1 MVLCNPSLS
10 LEQGNWFKLICGASY
25 QYLPVVRNLALVYTL
40 AGADCIDVAPD
51 PAVVAAAK
59 AGILAARTGWES
71 LQFADTGSSAH
82 LGVSEAGCS
91 EPWLM
96 VSLNDGEDPHFRKAA
111 FDPLRCPTDCWRPCE
126 SICPADAILFQPTH
140 QPPGIL
146 TERCYGC
153 GRCLPV
159 CPINQ
164 IEAVSSSPGIDAIAA
179 QLLPQVDAI
188 EIHTQIGRVQA
199 FADLWQ
205 QVGKC
210 LNHLKLV
217 AVSCPDGEGLIAYLK
232 TLYEIMQPLGLPL
245 IWQTDGRP
253 MSGDIG
259 AGTTHATIKAAQA
272 VLTARLPGHVQLA
285 GGTNQYTV
293 EKLKELGLLRSQSQS
308 ERDLAISG
316 VAYGSYARQL
326 IMSLIEPCP
335 KLEQNPKRLKD
346 AVQLAHGLV
355 SQLKPRSTR
364 NLFAPDLKSL
374 QALPR

>member
-1 MVLCNPSLS
+1 MVLRDPSLS
-10 LEQGNWFKLICGASY
+10 LEQGHWFKLICGASY
-25 QYLPVVRNLALVYTL
+25 QYLPAVRNLALVYTL
-40 AGADCIDVAPD
+40 AGADCIDVAAD
-51 PAVVAAAK
+51 LAVVAAAK
-59 AGILAARTGWES
+59 AGIAAAQIGREQ
-71 LQFADTGSSAH
+71 LQFADTGSNAH
-82 LGVSEAGCS
+82 PGASNAGS
-91 EPWLM
+91 FEPWLM

-111 FDPLRCPTDCWRPCE
+111 FDPLHCPTDCWRPCE
-126 SICPADAILFQPTH
+126 SICPADAISFQPTH

-146 TERCYGC
+146 AERCYGC

-159 CPINQ
+159 CPVNL
-164 IEAVSSSPGIDAIAA
+164 IETVSSSPGVDAIAA
-179 QLLPQVDAI
+179 QLLPQVDAV

-205 QVGKC
+205 QIRPC
-210 LNHLKLV
+210 LNQIKLV

-259 AGTTHATIKAAQA
+259 AGTTHATIKAGQA

-293 EKLKELGLLRSQSQS
+293 EKLKEIGLLRFQSQFAG
-308 ERDLAISG
+308 DLAISG

-326 IMSLIEPCP
+326 VMPLIEPCP
-335 KLEQNPKRLKD
+335 KLEQDLKRLKD
-346 AVQLAHGLV
+346 A
-355 SQLKPRSTR
+355 
-364 NLFAPDLKSL
+364 
-374 QALPR
+374 